1 MREAGI
7 QEFFTEGNIAP
18 LTIVYEDFIQQYEQT
33 IRSILDYLEL
43 DTDSAIIVPPQ
54 LTQTA
59 DVVSEEW
66 VQRFREERQEGW
78 TNRGW

>member
-7 QEFFTEGNIAP
+7 QGFFTEGNIAP

-33 IRSILDYLEL
+33 IRNILDYLEL
-43 DTDSAIIVPPQ
+43 DPGSATILPPQ

-59 DVVSEEW
+59 DNISEEW
-66 VQRFREERQEGW
+66 TQRFREECQKDW